1 MRAGGGSMEKHRVF
15 AGVGFWFLLLAGSVT
30 LCPGQSFLTDLKSEH
45 DPGKRSELALD
56 YADEALTS
64 AKAQYAKG
72 EIHQGDALLDQ
83 MTAALQ
89 ECANSLGTAHKA
101 KYYKKAEMKVAYLQ
115 RRMQA
120 LLDDL
125 SIQERGWAEYTNRKI
140 DEIHDKLLDGV
151 MRK

>member
-1 MRAGGGSMEKHRVF
+1 MEKHRVF
-15 AGVGFWFLLLAGSVT
+15 ASVGCWCLLLAGSMGMSA
-30 LCPGQSFLTDLKSEH
+30 GQSFLTELKSEH

-56 YADEALTS
+56 FADEAFAS
-64 AKAQYAKG
+64 ARAQYAKG
-72 EIHQGDALLDQ
+72 EVHRGDALLDQ

-89 ECANSLGTAHKA
+89 ECASSLDSAHKA

-115 RRMQA
+115 RRMQG

-125 SIQERGWAEYTNRKI
+125 GAEERGWAEFTNRKI
-140 DEIHDKLLDGV
+140 EQIHDKLLDGV